1 MKGDPLH
8 RDPADAK
15 TARDFDLALAQAR
28 EAHRLLAR
36 IQHGVV
42 LAEEDPGGVPES
54 PLLEAN
60 EQLVLAALR
69 AQADAETAGLALEEA
84 SRLAGHDAL
93 TDLPNRLLLLDR
105 LASAIA
111 NAKRRATRFAL
122 MFLDIDKFK
131 EINDTLGHT
140 AGDQV
145 LQHAAKCLVSSIRGA
160 DTVSRH
166 GGDEFILLLTEMS
179 QASDVVLVAQ
189 KVIAALGAPTPVGD
203 HSLRL
208 TASIG
213 ISIYPH
219 DGEDA
224 QTLIDRAD
232 AAMYRAKRRGPGK
245 FAFHGEEP
253 SGEASPR
260 AALDPSTALPGG
272 VSEPARRIAQLREAN
287 ERLVLAAIRAQ
298 ALQAAAEHALRRLTT
313 SLAAPNQDPHAPL
326 GRSAE

>member
-1 MKGDPLH
+1 L
-8 RDPADAK
+8 ADAK
-15 TARDFDLALAQAR
+15 SARDFDLALAQAR
-28 EAHRLLAR
+28 EAHQLLVR
-36 IQHGVV
+36 IQRDTVG
-42 LAEEDPGGVPES
+42 AKDDPANLPES

-69 AQADAETAGLALEEA
+69 AQADAETASVALEEA

-111 NAKRRATRFAL
+111 SAKRRAARFTL

-145 LQHAAKCLVSSIRGA
+145 LQHAARCLVSSIRGA

-166 GGDEFILLLTEMS
+166 GGDEFILLLSEMS
-179 QASDVVLVAQ
+179 RASDVVLVAK
-189 KVIAALGAPTPVGD
+189 KVIAALGAPTQVGD
-203 HSLRL
+203 RVLRL

-213 ISIYPH
+213 IAIYPD
-219 DGEDA
+219 DGDDA
-224 QTLIDRAD
+224 RTLIDRAD
-232 AAMYRAKRRGPGK
+232 AAMYQAKRSGPGEY
-245 FAFHGEEP
+245 AFHGDEP

-260 AALDPSTALPGG
+260 LALDPSMTLPDG
-272 VSEPARRIAQLREAN
+272 VLEPARRIAQLREAN
-287 ERLVLAAIRAQ
+287 EKLVLVAIKAQ
-298 ALQAAAEHALRRLTT
+298 ALQVAAEHALRRLTA
-313 SLAAPNQDPHAPL
+313 SLVAPKPDPQAPE
-326 GRSAE
+326 GQSAK